1 VPLLPPLK
9 YCLKLKLDNTI
20 RRLQRVPKPQLRMS
34 AKVRWGDV
42 DDDDDMGDVYETNAS
57 AGNVGG
63 TASSGGGTSLVI
75 PPTITSR
82 VDSHGI
88 KLVTSYRANPA
99 NATSLIKT
107 TTKIRVSNDWLREHV
122 DVEKRRHW
130 KKFGT
135 AAHEEDQSNVT
146 IQSKEDIFME
156 DPHADVDIQD
166 LDPTKALSGNLN
178 AFWVKQQQR
187 QLERKYDVEGLSAA
201 AAASANA
208 TGTAEENRESGGGGD
223 GGWQRVGAD
232 GKASSAGGGGAATD
246 KYVPPGQRGGPFSS
260 TAGLKGAGG
269 LAGLASRSGNPGDI
283 NRDQNTLRV
292 TNISEETTE
301 AELQQLFQ
309 VFGRISRVYLAKDK
323 ETMQSRGFAFVSFVH
338 REEAAIAMEKLQ
350 GYGLN
355 HLILKLEWARPSAA
369 KEPGSESTV
378 FRSGYGKAL
387 AQDTKEKV
395 SFASNLTK

>member
-1 VPLLPPLK
+1 
-9 YCLKLKLDNTI
+9 
-20 RRLQRVPKPQLRMS
+20 MS
-34 AKVRWGDV
+34 TKVRWGDV
-42 DDDDDMGDVYETNAS
+42 DDDEDMVDVYEAS
-57 AGNVGG
+57 GTAVAVAGSTSTGG
-63 TASSGGGTSLVI
+63 TGLVI

-107 TTKIRVSNDWLREHV
+107 TTKIRVSNEMLREHV
-122 DVEKRRHW
+122 HVEKRRRW
-130 KKFGT
+130 KKFGL
-135 AAHEEDQSNVT
+135 AAKDDDQSNVT
-146 IQSKEDIFME
+146 IYSKDDVFME

-178 AFWVKQQQR
+178 AFWAKQQQR

-201 AAASANA
+201 AAAASNA
-208 TGTAEENRESGGGGD
+208 PNDEENREGGGD
-223 GGWQRVGAD
+223 GWHRVGAD
-232 GKASSAGGGGAATD
+232 GKASSATASGATD
-246 KYVPPGQRGGPFSS
+246 KYVPPSQRGQFAS
-260 TAGLKGAGG
+260 AMGLKGAGS
-269 LAGLASRSGNPGDI
+269 LAGLASRSGTADM
-283 NRDQNTLRV
+283 NRDQNTIRV

-301 AELQQLFQ
+301 ADLQQLFQ

-338 REEAAIAMEKLQ
+338 RDEAAMAMEKLQ

-369 KEPGSESTV
+369 KEPGSEGTV